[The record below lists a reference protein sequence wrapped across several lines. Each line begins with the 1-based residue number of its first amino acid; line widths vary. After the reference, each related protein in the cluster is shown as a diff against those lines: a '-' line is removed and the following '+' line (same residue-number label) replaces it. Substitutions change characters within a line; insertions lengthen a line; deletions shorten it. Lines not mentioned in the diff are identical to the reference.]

1 MQQYDEAIRL
11 SPKQVPPYIVAGNL
25 LVEQGQYEKAKA
37 YFESALSQEPSST
50 NAQYALAHWYG
61 ERSQNLD
68 LALSMA
74 QELKKNLPQDPH
86 AADLLG
92 WIYYQK
98 GVYRPALDQLQPAAE
113 ALPDDAVIQYH
124 LGMTYSQIGETQKAR
139 LALRQALKN
148 GLAPPSL
155 ASEAE
160 QQLKK
165 LVSG

>member
-1 MQQYDEAIRL
+1 
-11 SPKQVPPYIVAGNL
+11 
-25 LVEQGQYEKAKA
+25 
-37 YFESALSQEPSST
+37 
-50 NAQYALAHWYG
+50 
-61 ERSQNLD
+61 
-68 LALSMA
+68 MA

-86 AADLLG
+86 ASDLLG

-124 LGMTYSQIGETQKAR
+124 LGMTYSQIGEAQKAR
-139 LALRQALKN
+139 QALRQALKH

-160 QQLKK
+160 QKLKQLSREE
-165 LVSG
+165 VSLFPDGRYFSRHPRVDLLPEGSVRPRVAAPQTAAQECLSPFSGGV